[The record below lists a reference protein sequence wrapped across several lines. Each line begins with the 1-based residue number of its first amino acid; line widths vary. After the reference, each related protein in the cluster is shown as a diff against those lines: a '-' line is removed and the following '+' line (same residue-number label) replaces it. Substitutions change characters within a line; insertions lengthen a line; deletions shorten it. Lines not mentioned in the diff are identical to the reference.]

1 LSRDLKEIGIL
12 KVRSDIT
19 SFHGRHEVKQ
29 KFLDRVRAH
38 RLAGEITKDYDRK
51 NVNGDAIG
59 CTLHSDNKWA
69 YEDELGIP
77 NQLACIEDELFFSL
91 ANDQAQLFP
100 EQFLEAI
107 PVGADLF
114 PAVWQFMLFAL
125 LDENQGMIALGQH
138 QEAIR
143 QAADFYLR
151 ALEGVEISW
160 GEYLDARQAL
170 DKRDTQTVRGMLDA
184 LDPLDPNH
192 YFSYIFDEL
201 ARRDYADA
209 MHGEEPWGG
218 NYDEKRHQAAEAAR
232 AAIWRDKLLE
242 CLSSTEIDNQKLVG

>member
-1 LSRDLKEIGIL
+1 LSNDPKEIGIL
-12 KVRSDIT
+12 QVRSDIT
-19 SFHGRHEVKQ
+19 SFHGRHEVKK
-29 KFLDRVRAH
+29 KFVDRVRAH
-38 RLAGEITKDYDRK
+38 RLAGETTKDYDRK
-51 NVNGDAIG
+51 NVNGGAVG
-59 CTLHSDNKWA
+59 CTLHSDNHWA

-114 PAVWQFMLFAL
+114 PAAWQFMLFAL

-138 QEAIR
+138 EAAIR
-143 QAADFYLR
+143 QAADFYRR

-170 DKRDTQTVRGMLDA
+170 DKWDTQTVKGVLDA
-184 LDPLDPNH
+184 LDPTDPNH
-192 YFSYIFDEL
+192 SMTHILDNL
-201 ARRDYADA
+201 SRRDYAA
-209 MHGEEPWGG
+209 SMAGENPWGG
-218 NYDEKRHQAAEAAR
+218 NYQQDRHKAAEAAR

-242 CLSSTEIDNQKLVG
+242 CLSSTEIDNQKLVE